1 MKILKPAYFLMAW
14 LLAFSLL
21 ACSEEGKKPVS
32 PGPIEIQSEDFDL
45 GGFSV
50 DSLNQESSKIY
61 VSPENKKADSLVFQS
76 VEGILNATG
85 GRYIYMASTED
96 ASDPDVVDWDHP
108 VEKGTSIA
116 VGENSEILIVVLDD
130 QYRVVDIWTIV
141 LPVEKSSTSSGASSS
156 ASSGTSTESAQSSAQ
171 SVGSG
176 TSDADISSSE
186 TVSDS
191 GDSGESA
198 ASGQSSDSGEPSGS
212 GESSDSEGDGNSSSS
227 IDSSSSEAEQV
238 SSSSV
243 ELSSEKGIATFQIW
257 VDGSRFSSAVLN
269 AINRTISIDLE
280 DAVLLESVQ
289 MYRLTLSDGASSNI
303 PLRQNL
309 VFQSV
314 GPYNYEYAF
323 SITAEN
329 GSADEWKVLA
339 SIPKGVA
346 LSKFGV
352 ATEDSSITITGNKIY
367 VEVPY
372 GTDLSH
378 ISVLPMD
385 TVANLVRPVEMQFV
399 DNTGELQTYTV
410 VAGTQLPGMEFDSR
424 NDEFWATISDAL
436 ELSATVADINISS
449 TRNLD
454 VSDSKMT
461 LTSVILE
468 GRTGLTGIKGSE
480 KLVGGFYYT
489 GVYNGTS
496 ALDIYDVDNSGSTPS
511 TGNSDISKDME
522 FGRPFVGRPSSFTI
536 DYSYTHVGN
545 SNSSYP
551 QKSLVYVILL
561 SADLSIVAA
570 GVKTDAASVNNASVT
585 VPLVYGSDEG
595 LLSSGYL
602 LCPGLKVA
610 DATKEVAFIQ
620 VVFASSAYAHVVAGG
635 TTLNVINPPSKK
647 FRGGEGSK
655 LILDSFRLN
664 Y

>member
-1 MKILKPAYFLMAW
+1 MKLLKPAYCLMAW
-14 LLAFSLL
+14 LLAFSLQ
-21 ACSEEGKKPVS
+21 ACSEDGKKTVS

-50 DSLNQESSKIY
+50 DSLNQESSRIY

-76 VEGILNATG
+76 VDGILNATG
-85 GRYIYMASTED
+85 GRYIYIASSED

-108 VEKGTSIA
+108 IEKGTSIA
-116 VGENSEILIVVLDD
+116 TGENAEIPIVILDD

-141 LPVEKSSTSSGASSS
+141 LPVEKTSSSSRASSS
-156 ASSGTSTESAQSSAQ
+156 ASSSTSTESAQSSDQ
-171 SVGSG
+171 
-176 TSDADISSSE
+176 
-186 TVSDS
+186 
-191 GDSGESA
+191 SA
-198 ASGQSSDSGEPSGS
+198 ASGTSEAESSSSENVSGSSDSGKSSDSGESSES
-212 GESSDSEGDGNSSSS
+212 GESSSSEGDDESSSS
-227 IDSSSSEAEQV
+227 VVSSSSEEGQE

-243 ELSSEKGIATFQIW
+243 ELSSEKDIVTFQIW
-257 VDGSRFSSAVLN
+257 VAGSRFSSAVLN
-269 AINRTISIDLE
+269 ATYKTISVDLD
-280 DAVLLESVQ
+280 DASLLEFVQ
-289 MYRLTLSDGASSNI
+289 MYRLTLSDGASSDI

-314 GPYNYEYAF
+314 GAYNYEYAF
-323 SITAEN
+323 AITAED
-329 GSADEWKVLA
+329 GTSDEWKILV

-372 GTDLSH
+372 GTDLAN

-424 NDEFWATISDAL
+424 RDEFWATVSDAL
-436 ELSATVADINISS
+436 EKSATVADINISS
-449 TRNLD
+449 SKNLD

-461 LTSVILE
+461 LTSVILVGKE
-468 GRTGLTGIKGSE
+468 ALTGIKGSE

-489 GVYNGTS
+489 GVYNGAS
-496 ALDIYDVDNSGSTPS
+496 ALDVYDVDNSGRTPS
-511 TGNSDISKDME
+511 TGNSDISKDMG
-522 FGRPFVGRPSSFTI
+522 FGRPFVGRPASFSI

-551 QKSLVYVILL
+551 QKSLIYVILL
-561 SADLSIVAA
+561 SADSTIVAA

-602 LCPGLKVA
+602 LCPGLKAA
-610 DATKEVAFIQ
+610 DATKEVAIIQ
-620 VVFASSAYAHVVAGG
+620 VVFASSAYAHIVAGG
-635 TTLNVINPPSKK
+635 TTWLNDPTKD
-647 FRGGEGSK
+647 FRGGKGSK

>member
-1 MKILKPAYFLMAW
+1 MAW

-198 ASGQSSDSGEPSGS
+198 ASGRSSDSGEPSGS

-227 IDSSSSEAEQV
+227 IDSSSFEEVQE

-269 AINRTISIDLE
+269 TTDKTISLDLE
-280 DAVLLESVQ
+280 DAALLELVQ
-289 MYRLTLSDGASSNI
+289 MYRLTLSDGASSSI

-309 VFQSV
+309 VFQPV

-323 SITAEN
+323 SITAED
-329 GSADEWKVLA
+329 GTADEWKILA

-372 GTDLSH
+372 GTDLAN

-410 VAGTQLPGMEFDSR
+410 VAGTQLPGMMFDSR
-424 NDEFWATISDAL
+424 DDEFWATVSDAL
-436 ELSATVADINISS
+436 ELSATVADINIGS

-468 GRTGLTGIKGSE
+468 GKTGVLGIKGSE

-522 FGRPFVGRPSSFTI
+522 FGRPFVGRPTSFTI

-561 SADLSIVAA
+561 STDLSIVAA
-570 GVKTDAASVNNASVT
+570 GVKTDAASVNNAHVT

-602 LCPGLKVA
+602 LCPGLKAA
-610 DATKEVAFIQ
+610 DATKEVAYIH
-620 VVFASSAYAHVVAGG
+620 VVFASSAYAYIVAGG
-635 TTLNVINPPSKK
+635 TTWLNDPTKD
-647 FRGGEGSK
+647 FRGGEGSA